1 MSATAAA
8 SPQGKSGSAEPS
20 MEEILASIRR
30 IIADDSLGTKKDEP
44 APPAV
49 AKAPEPVIEE
59 EDADVLDLA
68 EIATVPGQPVEV
80 DVVVEARPAPVLLAP
95 APSPDDD
102 LIAGIEP
109 APVVIDAPLPKP
121 APAPQ
126 VAEKPVEKLVEA
138 PAPPP
143 PAPLHSAGAL
153 ENRILSEQSGQLVG
167 AAFQALSRN
176 IAVPTGRTLEE
187 IVVEIMR
194 PMLKAWLDD
203 NLPNVV
209 ERLVR
214 SEIERVA
221 RGG

>member
-44 APPAV
+44 PPPPA
-49 AKAPEPVIEE
+49 AKAPEPVVEE

-68 EIATVPGQPVEV
+68 EVATVPGQPVEV
-80 DVVVEARPAPVLLAP
+80 DVVVEARPAPALLAP

-109 APVVIDAPLPKP
+109 APVVIEAPLPKLAPVPQAIEKPAEPPAPQPP
-121 APAPQ
+121 APAPFH
-126 VAEKPVEKLVEA
+126 AA
-138 PAPPP
+138 AT
-143 PAPLHSAGAL
+143 L
-153 ENRILSEQSGQLVG
+153 ESRILSEQSGQLVG

-176 IAVPTGRTLEE
+176 VSVPTGRTLEE

-214 SEIERVA
+214 AEIERVA